1 VCVFA
6 LFFQLHQLMPSI
18 LTCIVG
24 KQLCVEPYEDHWSL
38 RSYTAVI
45 LQWVCMNYAATYPD
59 LQPRVTQMLL
69 QALLNPQQ
77 SLTTHYG
84 CITALAHLGHKVVRA
99 LVIPYVPAYFEVL
112 SQLINRGATVM
123 RQSRT
128 APCTCSCSLIL
139 LLLFLF
145 CPFSAAALSSSNDTT
160 RMEASYVFNALLSC
174 VGQYIKREL
183 ETATSP
189 AEMAAAVRAAMQAP
203 VGQARAAHAAA
214 VKAEAASAQ
223 AAKAAGAGASS
234 MDDDVQVKTE
244 PSDSAAAAAAAASK
258 KRRRSPEQ
266 VTLPPPSGLPGSSG
280 SAVAASASSSSI
292 SAAGASLLPDPSSLE
307 GIQLLMDLFGETL
320 QPHLTAA
327 LAAFERRVDEAAAA
341 AAAAAAPTTTGNTI
355 KLSRAATKAASSAL
369 NVANVF
375 A

>member
-1 VCVFA
+1 
-6 LFFQLHQLMPSI
+6 
-18 LTCIVG
+18 
-24 KQLCVEPYEDHWSL
+24 
-38 RSYTAVI
+38 
-45 LQWVCMNYAATYPD
+45 
-59 LQPRVTQMLL
+59 
-69 QALLNPQQ
+69 
-77 SLTTHYG
+77 
-84 CITALAHLGHKVVRA
+84 
-99 LVIPYVPAYFEVL
+99 
-112 SQLINRGATVM
+112 
-123 RQSRT
+123 
-128 APCTCSCSLIL
+128 
-139 LLLFLF
+139 
-145 CPFSAAALSSSNDTT
+145 
-160 RMEASYVFNALLSC
+160 MEASYVFNALLSC
-174 VGQYIKREL
+174 VGEYIKREL

-214 VKAEAASAQ
+214 VKAEAQAAAQ
-223 AAKAAGAGASS
+223 AAMATGAGASS
-234 MDDDVQVKTE
+234 MDEDVQVKTE
-244 PSDSAAAAAAAASK
+244 PSDLAAAAAASK

-280 SAVAASASSSSI
+280 GAAAAASSSSSSI

-341 AAAAAAPTTTGNTI
+341 AAAAAPTSTGNTI

>member
-1 VCVFA
+1 
-6 LFFQLHQLMPSI
+6 
-18 LTCIVG
+18 
-24 KQLCVEPYEDHWSL
+24 
-38 RSYTAVI
+38 
-45 LQWVCMNYAATYPD
+45 
-59 LQPRVTQMLL
+59 
-69 QALLNPQQ
+69 
-77 SLTTHYG
+77 
-84 CITALAHLGHKVVRA
+84 
-99 LVIPYVPAYFEVL
+99 
-112 SQLINRGATVM
+112 
-123 RQSRT
+123 
-128 APCTCSCSLIL
+128 
-139 LLLFLF
+139 
-145 CPFSAAALSSSNDTT
+145 
-160 RMEASYVFNALLSC
+160 MEASYVFNALLSC
-174 VGQYIKREL
+174 VGEYIKREL

-214 VKAEAASAQ
+214 VKAEAQAAAQ
-223 AAKAAGAGASS
+223 AAKAAGVGASS

-280 SAVAASASSSSI
+280 GAVAASSSSSSSI

-341 AAAAAAPTTTGNTI
+341 AAAAAPTSTGNTI